1 MDCSKPDFSVLHHLP
16 EFAQCP
22 LSQWCH
28 PAVSSS
34 VAAFYSCPQSS
45 PASGS
50 FLMSRPFASGGQ
62 SIRASA
68 SAAVLPMNIQSSFP
82 LGLTGLRVQGILKSL
97 LQHHSSKASILL
109 GPNFQIL
116 SFLKAHHGVWLNSLM
131 AARWQLFFSFL
142 GALRAHQLML
152 EGCNR
157 WWLWHPLFTDMAWNI
172 PFLTG

>member
-1 MDCSKPDFSVLHHLP
+1 
-16 EFAQCP
+16 
-22 LSQWCH
+22 
-28 PAVSSS
+28 
-34 VAAFYSCPQSS
+34 
-45 PASGS
+45 
-50 FLMSRPFASGGQ
+50 MSRPFASGGQ

-131 AARWQLFFSFL
+131 AARWQVFFSFL

-152 EGCNR
+152 EGCNC
-157 WWLWHPLFTDMAWNI
+157 
-172 PFLTG
+172 